1 MMRVIRCNLFTRH
14 IHLDGVLAQSRLWPA
29 GTMCITIAAN
39 IADTALLGFDACFP
53 DSVVGFIPEEWA
65 SDVRFFEY
73 FMRTVK
79 DNLEQFAPATAQKNI
94 NLRILESVAV
104 PLAPTTE
111 QIRLADRITV
121 LFSLADSIEAAVE
134 VARRRV
140 ESLDQAIRT
149 CPPESKRRTGVAAP
163 GKDQGAAGGAAETVP
178 ILTAPPAAY
187 HNPE

>member
-140 ESLDQAIRT
+140 ESLDQAILARAFRG
-149 CPPESKRRTGVAAP
+149 EL
-163 GKDQGAAGGAAETVP
+163 VP
-178 ILTAPPAAY
+178 QNPNDEPASLLLERIRAQREEQ
-187 HNPE
+187 PRLFRS